1 MKPMVLTTLTTSKNQ
16 LHGFH
21 FTSSPDTLIQSVCC
35 IKKPLKRRAVAS
47 FIFSTNSTSSI
58 YINMFDDNTTSIST
72 SCDQLLQQTRKF
84 LKLVYLQIKTTNQ
97 SKLIININAIDKVQ
111 KSEDLNSLAT
121 EEKNFSKEQQTVQ
134 QLDQFKKEVNIKLD

>member
-1 MKPMVLTTLTTSKNQ
+1 
-16 LHGFH
+16 
-21 FTSSPDTLIQSVCC
+21 
-35 IKKPLKRRAVAS
+35 
-47 FIFSTNSTSSI
+47 
-58 YINMFDDNTTSIST
+58 MFDDNTTSIST

-134 QLDQFKKEVNIKLD
+134 QLDQFKNEVNIKLD